1 MKLTTSVRSII
12 SGSDEWILRPHL
24 RRRVALELAV
34 IAIATSGFLI
44 LVRER
49 PVFVD
54 VGLAALALGLIGL
67 GRHETRRRVWPDV
80 PHEDHRRRADRVLV
94 AATFASLLLLLAAGH
109 IRGRQVDAMLPVIF
123 VATVALFAPWAWLQ
137 QALFQFYLLGR
148 LRVLLR
154 DAGDIAIVGATGALF
169 AAVHAPQW
177 DLVAVTALAGW
188 LWSYYYLR
196 ARRLWPIAL
205 SHAVLGTAYL
215 SWLRDDDLLRRWLA
229 FFL

>member
-1 MKLTTSVRSII
+1 M
-12 SGSDEWILRPHL
+12 HL

-34 IAIATSGFLI
+34 IAIATSGFLVLI
-44 LVRER
+44 PER
-49 PVFVD
+49 RVFVD
-54 VGLAALALGLIGL
+54 LGFAALALGLVGL
-67 GRHETRRRVWPDV
+67 CRNETRRRVWPDV
-80 PHEDHRRRADRVLV
+80 PHEDRRRRADRVLV
-94 AATFASLLLLLAAGH
+94 AATVASLLLLLAAGH
-109 IRGRQVDAMLPVIF
+109 VLGREIDAMLPVIY
-123 VATVALFAPWAWLQ
+123 VATVVLFAPWAWLQ

-148 LRVLLR
+148 LRVLLP

-215 SWLRDDDLLRRWLA
+215 SWLRGEDLLRRWL
-229 FFL
+229 

>member
-1 MKLTTSVRSII
+1 MATSYAS
-12 SGSDEWILRPHL
+12 

-34 IAIATSGFLI
+34 IAVATSGFLI
-44 LVRER
+44 LVRQR

-54 VGLAALALGLIGL
+54 LGLTALALGLIGL

-80 PHEDHRRRADRVLV
+80 PHEDRRRHADRVLV
-94 AATFASLLLLLAAGH
+94 AATVASLLLLLAAGH
-109 IRGRQVDAMLPVIF
+109 ILGRQVDAMLPVTFI
-123 VATVALFAPWAWLQ
+123 VTIALFAPWAWLQ

-154 DAGDIAIVGATGALF
+154 DAGDIAIVGTTGALF

-215 SWLRDDDLLRRWLA
+215 SWLRGEDLLRRWLA
-229 FFL
+229 FFF